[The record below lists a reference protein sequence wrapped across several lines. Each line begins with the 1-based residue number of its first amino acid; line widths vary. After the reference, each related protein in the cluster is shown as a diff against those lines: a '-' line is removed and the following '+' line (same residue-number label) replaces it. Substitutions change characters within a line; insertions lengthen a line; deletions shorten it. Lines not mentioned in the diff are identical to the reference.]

1 MDLLQEWLQ
10 TIERKNKERMVP
22 IAKTKE
28 GLQAQL
34 QDLQVI
40 LLSNNHLTQQICN
53 SNNINWILI

>member
-10 TIERKNKERMVP
+10 TVEQKTKERMVP

-40 LLSNNHLTQQICN
+40 TEQ
-53 SNNINWILI
+53 